1 MTIGQRIKEARK
13 NAGLTQR
20 ELAEKSGSAT
30 GTIQQYEL
38 GKRQPRIEQ
47 LQAIASALGVTTAYF
62 LTGEIAEKHPLNW
75 TRSLDKKLNL
85 IGCSLESDELI
96 LGAFSDED
104 NKKWIRLPDCLLMLS
119 DNELKDLDDETDSY
133 LRFKL
138 QELREKHKDR
148 IKPPYWPLSSPPAP
162 DAIGQEQT
170 EVDTAGQRSAEMV
183 NVEKQKKPTPVT
195 EDGQD
200 ELEEFVRRRKADL
213 TAGQQQKIFEMM
225 QAMIT
230 PQKSLLSASAQ
241 EKVDGTSPKTEDLGQ
256 S

>member
-20 ELAEKSGSAT
+20 ELAEKSGTAT

-47 LQAIASALGVTTAYF
+47 LQAIASALGVTTNYF
-62 LTGEIAEKHPLNW
+62 LTGEKTEKHPLDW

-119 DNELKDLDDETDSY
+119 DDELKDLDDETDSY

-138 QELREKHKDR
+138 QELREKHRDK
-148 IKPPYWPLSSPPAP
+148 IKPPYWPLSIPPTP
-162 DAIGQEQT
+162 DTIRQERT
-170 EVDTAGQRSAEMV
+170 ELGAAEQKSA
-183 NVEKQKKPTPVT
+183 EKQKKPIPISG
-195 EDGQD
+195 DG
-200 ELEEFVRRRKADL
+200 LEEIEAYGEMAKNLAM
-213 TAGQQQKIFEMM
+213 QQFLSEEKPDA
-225 QAMIT
+225 QASSV
-230 PQKSLLSASAQ
+230 KESD
-241 EKVDGTSPKTEDLGQ
+241 VG
-256 S
+256 

>member
-183 NVEKQKKPTPVT
+183 NVEKQKKPTPVS
-195 EDGQD
+195 EDGLDDQD
-200 ELEEFVRRRKADL
+200 RQLLELMK
-213 TAGQQQKIFEMM
+213 K
-225 QAMIT
+225 
-230 PQKSLLSASAQ
+230 LSADQKDFLLAQLLTLTEQ
-241 EKVDGTSPKTEDLGQ
+241 EKKILKSIPADEAPPEGE
-256 S
+256 